1 VNVDFMD
8 AGTELAPVA
17 HRVRWIAWGLVLQVA
32 GAGIPAFVVLERGK
46 KDSVL
51 GQISRYTVR
60 LAWHEALRS
69 PADVALMVFGL
80 AAFVGGAVL
89 VARPFARRRSTLFLL
104 VPSRPLQAFWCS
116 ESSRS
121 CVPSSSGSWRS
132 SAKAMQLGSTRS
144 TGPLREEGA
153 SERTIAKPA
162 DIYLADNH
170 DIVSIYQIG

>member
-8 AGTELAPVA
+8 AGAELEPVA

-32 GAGIPAFVVLERGK
+32 GAGIPAFVVLERAK

-104 VPSRPLQAFWCS
+104 VPVAAAAA
-116 ESSRS
+116 SRS
-121 CVPSSSGSWRS
+121 SFPPSPVPSTWV
-132 SAKAMQLGSTRS
+132 T
-144 TGPLREEGA
+144 
-153 SERTIAKPA
+153 
-162 DIYLADNH
+162 
-170 DIVSIYQIG
+170 